1 MTSRGVY
8 SKMVVAACKIST
20 NGPIVQLVRTLACHA
35 RGQGSDPPSGRQY
48 ASVAQSV
55 EQGTENPRVGGSI
68 PPGGTT
74 ISGCSSS
81 GRAPP
86 CQGGGSG
93 SESRHPLHLIS
104 QWVAL
109 CSFCRKAAVLT
120 RSAIAPFLRSGGF
133 RGGSLIRRHSQA
145 VRQRS
150 AKPLF
155 PGPIP
160 GGASTFWFSTLVWLS
175 W

>member
-1 MTSRGVY
+1 MNPPESRKAHAGHCRDRRNIPTGKSLCLLTRKAVY
-8 SKMVVAACKIST
+8 SKINNVAYEH
-20 NGPIVQLVRTLACHA
+20 GPIVQLVRTLACHA
-35 RGQGSDPPSGRQY
+35 RGQGSDPPSGRQF

-68 PPGGTT
+68 PPGGTK
-74 ISGCSSS
+74 ICGCSSS

-93 SESRHPLHLIS
+93 FEPRHPLQRQPPHK
-104 QWVAL
+104 W
-109 CSFCRKAAVLT
+109 
-120 RSAIAPFLRSGGF
+120 
-133 RGGSLIRRHSQA
+133 RHSQA

-160 GGASTFWFSTLVWLS
+160 GGASIKKHPDFFRVLFSS
-175 W
+175 R